1 MPVDP
6 QLLPLSMIAIVGG
19 LMIFAVLLLFGVKL
33 IHWLKLPQ
41 DLPEGPRFE
50 PPPPPSVLCGDRIV
64 AAATAAVQARLQAI
78 YTQAHAVVQAA
89 AECQELHVLVRSA
102 GPLEPFAAVA
112 PVTERCSAAAVTN
125 ATAME
130 HVLAIF
136 DRRLRTDRAAVTVAD
151 IEAATR
157 DIGSYAVIA
166 QGALSEARAAV
177 APLPNGGANRRLYI
191 LLALLAVMIAWVFAM
206 QYVLRN

>member
-19 LMIFAVLLLFGVKL
+19 LMIFALLLLFGVKL
-33 IHWLKLPQ
+33 IRWLKLPQ

-50 PPPPPSVLCGDRIV
+50 PPPPPSVLRGDRTA
-64 AAATAAVQARLQAI
+64 AAATAAVQARLQTI
-78 YTQAHAVVQAA
+78 YAQAHAVVRAA

-102 GPLEPFAAVA
+102 GPVEPFAAVA
-112 PVTERCSAAAVTN
+112 PVTERCSATAVTSAN
-125 ATAME
+125 AIDHM
-130 HVLAIF
+130 LATF
-136 DRRLRTDRAAVTVAD
+136 GSRLRADRTAVTASD
-151 IEAATR
+151 MEAVTR
-157 DIGSYAVIA
+157 DIASHALVA
-166 QGALSEARAAV
+166 QGALSEARAAI

-206 QYVLRN
+206 QYILRK

>member
-33 IHWLKLPQ
+33 IRWLKLPQ

-50 PPPPPSVLCGDRIV
+50 PPPPPSVLRGDRTA
-64 AAATAAVQARLQAI
+64 AAATAAVQVRLQAI
-78 YTQAHAVVQAA
+78 YSQAHAVVRAA
-89 AECQELHVLVRSA
+89 AECQELHLLVRSA
-102 GPLEPFAAVA
+102 GPVEPFAAVA

-130 HVLAIF
+130 NVLSDF
-136 DRRLRTDRAAVTVAD
+136 DRRLRTNRAAVTVAD

-157 DIGSYAVIA
+157 DIEGYAVVA
-166 QGALSEARAAV
+166 QSALNEARTAV
-177 APLPNGGANRRLYI
+177 APLPSGGANRRLYI

-206 QYVLRN
+206 QYILRK

>member
-6 QLLPLSMIAIVGG
+6 QLLPLNMIAIVGG

-33 IHWLKLPQ
+33 IRLLKLPQ

-50 PPPPPSVLCGDRIV
+50 PPPPPSVIRGDRTA

-78 YTQAHAVVQAA
+78 YTQAHSVVRAA
-89 AECQELHVLVRSA
+89 AECQELHGFVRSA

-151 IEAATR
+151 IEAAAR
-157 DIGSYAVIA
+157 NIGSYAVNA
-166 QGALSEARAAV
+166 QSALSAARAAI

-206 QYVLRN
+206 QNILRK

>member
-19 LMIFAVLLLFGVKL
+19 LMLFAALLLFGVKL
-33 IHWLKLPQ
+33 IQWLKLPQ

-50 PPPPPSVLCGDRIV
+50 PPPPPSVLRGDRIA

-78 YTQAHAVVQAA
+78 YAQAHAVVRAA

-130 HVLAIF
+130 NVLADF
-136 DRRLRTDRAAVTVAD
+136 DRRLRTNRAAVTVAD

-157 DIGSYAVIA
+157 DIEGYAVVA
-166 QGALSEARAAV
+166 QSALNEARTAV
-177 APLPNGGANRRLYI
+177 APLPNGGANRRLYM

-206 QYVLRN
+206 QYILKK

>member
-19 LMIFAVLLLFGVKL
+19 LMIFALLLLFGVKL
-33 IHWLKLPQ
+33 IRWLKLPQ

-50 PPPPPSVLCGDRIV
+50 PPPPPSVLRGDRTA

-78 YTQAHAVVQAA
+78 YSQAHAVVRAA

-102 GPLEPFAAVA
+102 GPVEPFAAVA

-130 HVLAIF
+130 NVLSDF
-136 DRRLRTDRAAVTVAD
+136 DRRLRTNRAAVTVAD

-157 DIGSYAVIA
+157 DIEGYAVVA
-166 QGALSEARAAV
+166 QSALNEARTAV
-177 APLPNGGANRRLYI
+177 APLPNGGANRRLYM

-206 QYVLRN
+206 QYILKK

>member
-6 QLLPLSMIAIVGG
+6 QLLPSSMIAIVGG

-33 IHWLKLPQ
+33 IRWLKLPQ

-50 PPPPPSVLCGDRIV
+50 PPPPPSVLRGDRTA

-78 YTQAHAVVQAA
+78 YAQAHAVVRAA
-89 AECQELHVLVRSA
+89 AECQELHHFVRSA
-102 GPLEPFAAVA
+102 GPVEPFAAVA

-130 HVLAIF
+130 QVLSAF
-136 DRRLRTDRAAVTVAD
+136 DGRLRIDRAAVTTADMEVAM
-151 IEAATR
+151 R
-157 DIGSYAVIA
+157 DIAHHALIA
-166 QGALSEARAAV
+166 QGALSEARAAI

-206 QYVLRN
+206 QYILRK

>member
-33 IHWLKLPQ
+33 IRWLKLPQ

-50 PPPPPSVLCGDRIV
+50 PPPPPSVLRGDRIA

-78 YTQAHAVVQAA
+78 YTQAHAVVRAA
-89 AECQELHVLVRSA
+89 TECQEMHVLVRSA
-102 GPLEPFAAVA
+102 GPVEPFAAVA
-112 PVTERCSAAAVTN
+112 PVTERCSATAVTS

-130 HVLAIF
+130 HVLSAF
-136 DRRLRTDRAAVTVAD
+136 DRRLRTDRAAVTDAEM
-151 IEAATR
+151 EAAKR
-157 DIGSYAVIA
+157 DIAHHALVA
-166 QGALSEARAAV
+166 QGALSEARAAI
-177 APLPNGGANRRLYI
+177 APLPNGGANRRLYM
-191 LLALLAVMIAWVFAM
+191 LLILLAVMIVWVFAM
-206 QYVLRN
+206 QYILRK

>member
-6 QLLPLSMIAIVGG
+6 QLLPSSMIAIVGG
-19 LMIFAVLLLFGVKL
+19 LMIFALLLLFGVKL
-33 IHWLKLPQ
+33 IRWLKLPQ

-50 PPPPPSVLCGDRIV
+50 PPPPPSVLRGDRTA
-64 AAATAAVQARLQAI
+64 AAATAAVQARLQTI
-78 YTQAHAVVQAA
+78 YTQAHAVVRAA
-89 AECQELHVLVRSA
+89 AECQELHHFVRSA
-102 GPLEPFAAVA
+102 GPVEPFAAVA

-130 HVLAIF
+130 QVLSAF
-136 DRRLRTDRAAVTVAD
+136 DGRLRIDRAAVTTADMEVAM
-151 IEAATR
+151 R
-157 DIGSYAVIA
+157 DIAHHALIA
-166 QGALSEARAAV
+166 QGALSEARAAI

-206 QYVLRN
+206 QYILRK

>member
-19 LMIFAVLLLFGVKL
+19 LMIFAMLLLFGVKL
-33 IHWLKLPQ
+33 IRWLKLPQ

-50 PPPPPSVLCGDRIV
+50 PPPPPSVLRGDR

-78 YTQAHAVVQAA
+78 YSQAHAVVRAA

-102 GPLEPFAAVA
+102 GPVEPFAAVA

-130 HVLAIF
+130 NVLSDF
-136 DRRLRTDRAAVTVAD
+136 DRRLRTDRAAVTVA
-151 IEAATR
+151 EMEVATR
-157 DIGSYAVIA
+157 DIAQHALVA
-166 QGALSEARAAV
+166 QGALSEARAAF
-177 APLPNGGANRRLYI
+177 APLPKGGANRRLYM
-191 LLALLAVMIAWVFAM
+191 LLALLAVMIVWVYAM
-206 QYVLRN
+206 QFILRK

>member
-19 LMIFAVLLLFGVKL
+19 LMIFALLLLFGVKL
-33 IHWLKLPQ
+33 IRWLKLPQ

-50 PPPPPSVLCGDRIV
+50 PPPPPSVLRGDRTA

-78 YTQAHAVVQAA
+78 YAQAHAVVRAA
-89 AECQELHVLVRSA
+89 AECQELHHFVRSA
-102 GPLEPFAAVA
+102 GPVEPFAAVA

-130 HVLAIF
+130 QVLSAF
-136 DRRLRTDRAAVTVAD
+136 DGRLRIDRAAVTTADMEVAM
-151 IEAATR
+151 R
-157 DIGSYAVIA
+157 DIAHHALIA
-166 QGALSEARAAV
+166 QGALSEARAAI

-206 QYVLRN
+206 QYILRK

>member
-19 LMIFAVLLLFGVKL
+19 LMIFALLLLFGVKL
-33 IHWLKLPQ
+33 IRWLKLPQ

-50 PPPPPSVLCGDRIV
+50 PPPPPSVLRGDRTA

-78 YTQAHAVVQAA
+78 YSQAHAVVRAA

-102 GPLEPFAAVA
+102 GPVEPFAAVA

-130 HVLAIF
+130 NVLSDF
-136 DRRLRTDRAAVTVAD
+136 DRRLRTNRAAVTVAD

-157 DIGSYAVIA
+157 DIEGYAVVA
-166 QGALSEARAAV
+166 QSALNEARTAV
-177 APLPNGGANRRLYI
+177 APLPNGGANRRLYM

-206 QYVLRN
+206 QYILRK

>member
-33 IHWLKLPQ
+33 IRWLKLPQ

-50 PPPPPSVLCGDRIV
+50 PPPPPSVLRGDRIA

-78 YTQAHAVVQAA
+78 YTQAHAVVRAA
-89 AECQELHVLVRSA
+89 TECQEMHVLVRSA
-102 GPLEPFAAVA
+102 GPVEPFAAVA
-112 PVTERCSAAAVTN
+112 PVTERCSATAVTS

-130 HVLAIF
+130 HVLSAF
-136 DRRLRTDRAAVTVAD
+136 DRRLRTDRAAVTDAEM
-151 IEAATR
+151 EAAKR
-157 DIGSYAVIA
+157 DIAHHALVA
-166 QGALSEARAAV
+166 QGALSEARAAI
-177 APLPNGGANRRLYI
+177 APLPNGGANRRLYL
-191 LLALLAVMIAWVFAM
+191 LLALLAVMIVWVFAM
-206 QYVLRN
+206 QYILRK